1 MPGLHNGSIC
11 WGNRKSFSEFADF
24 HHSPTMRPPSHV
36 SAGTYYGY
44 ERVHAVGAPPPDD
57 ESMDTTAAPD
67 CDGNEESRR
76 AHARKR
82 QAADLG
88 SERNKRIRQGDIEEK
103 MNSTEEEDILF
114 LEHYLKQTHGCD
126 YYNFKGEYV

>member
-88 SERNKRIRQGDIEEK
+88 SERNKRIRQVHSSMLLGSGRQQIFL
-103 MNSTEEEDILF
+103 SSFILLILLF
-114 LEHYLKQTHGCD
+114 FIRIIHI
-126 YYNFKGEYV
+126 FRF

>member
-88 SERNKRIRQGDIEEK
+88 SERNKRIRQEASLALQLRRDALSSHVKSNNLGHC
-103 MNSTEEEDILF
+103 L
-114 LEHYLKQTHGCD
+114 
-126 YYNFKGEYV
+126 V